1 MSRFCI
7 NFSLFRLL
15 RQLRNINS
23 DMRTYIYIYII
34 YHIIGYCIIHRCIV
48 QPCTSNL
55 LFDDFSRHDLLATC
69 NAPRDPNALLCIFLY
84 WPRLVKLRNVNINR
98 TARAY
103 FLHNLAHDAAFQQ
116 VEAAECQFNPVSC
129 LPYQ

>member
-15 RQLRNINS
+15 RQLRNINL
-23 DMRTYIYIYII
+23 DMRTCIYIYIYNIS
-34 YHIIGYCIIHRCIV
+34 YHRLLYCIV

-103 FLHNLAHDAAFQQ
+103 FLHNLAHDAVFQQ

>member
-15 RQLRNINS
+15 RQLRNINL
-23 DMRTYIYIYII
+23 DMRTCIYIYIYNIS
-34 YHIIGYCIIHRCIV
+34 YHRLLYCIV

-84 WPRLVKLRNVNINR
+84 WSRLVKLRNVNINR

-103 FLHNLAHDAAFQQ
+103 FLHNLAHDAVFQQ